1 MNKFMKDKRK
11 IICLIIVLCVIF
23 FSLLG
28 ILLVSRASGG
38 DVACIYSN
46 GELVRTIDLKAEN
59 EITFTV
65 SSANGGYNVISVKN
79 GSISVTD
86 ADCPDRICV
95 HTGAVSDGV
104 QPIVCMP
111 NKLVIRIEARRTEY
125 SHDS

>member
-1 MNKFMKDKRK
+1 M
-11 IICLIIVLCVIF
+11 IIVLCVIF

-59 EITFTV
+59 EMTFTI

-86 ADCPDRICV
+86 ADCPDKICV
-95 HTGAVSDGV
+95 YTGAVSDGV